1 MEISKSQP
9 TSLPLKLK
17 PVIPTNDE
25 RAQKIVVHFQGS
37 DIAPQQTVSTFSKFS
52 PIESDNLPFL
62 IPENSFKEKTAMF
75 YLESLPSTDKEWLYQ
90 LLARYVNPGAIPE
103 EFDVTIETFSGDGTL
118 LQIWNY
124 NNCERNNYEI
134 FLDEGLL
141 NYKYHEK
148 WQSKLFLKINW
159 VQC

>member
-1 MEISKSQP
+1 MKTEGF
-9 TSLPLKLK
+9 
-17 PVIPTNDE
+17 N
-25 RAQKIVVHFQGS
+25 
-37 DIAPQQTVSTFSKFS
+37 
-52 PIESDNLPFL
+52 
-62 IPENSFKEKTAMF
+62 KEKTEMF

-148 WQSKLFLKINW
+148 WQAELKDRIIFECTGLEFNT
-159 VQC
+159 